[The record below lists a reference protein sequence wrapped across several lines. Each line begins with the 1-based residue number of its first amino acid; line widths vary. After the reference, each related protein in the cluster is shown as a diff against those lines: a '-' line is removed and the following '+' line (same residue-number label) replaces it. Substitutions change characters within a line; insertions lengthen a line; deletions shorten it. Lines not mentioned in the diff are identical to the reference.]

1 MKKLFG
7 KKGFTLI
14 ELVLVMVLLAALAA
28 VIYPK
33 YLDLRDD
40 AHKAQDEAIIGAWR
54 SGVHIYFAR
63 YKEFP
68 KTIENLVGCLDGGLP
83 EGWSTNPSS
92 GNITT
97 TATITC
103 DGLPSTGNTQSW
115 TYDPTDGSFTPVSG
129 GHGF

>member
-1 MKKLFG
+1 MKRLFG

-40 AHKAQDEAIIGAWR
+40 AHKAQDQAIIGAWR

-63 YKEFP
+63 HKSFP
-68 KTIENLVGCLDGGLP
+68 ATDTDLEGCLDGGLP
-83 EGWSTNPSS
+83 SGWTVQDNN
-92 GNITT
+92 GTF
-97 TATITC
+97 TISC
-103 DGLPSTGNTQSW
+103 NGLPSDTTKKAIWIYDPQNGTF
-115 TYDPTDGSFTPVSG
+115 TYDSQNS